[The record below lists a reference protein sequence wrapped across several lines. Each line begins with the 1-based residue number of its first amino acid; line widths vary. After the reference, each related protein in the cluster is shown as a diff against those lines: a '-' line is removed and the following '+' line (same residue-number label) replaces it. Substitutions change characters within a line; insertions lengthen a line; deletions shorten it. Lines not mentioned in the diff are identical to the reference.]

1 MRDADREHMN
11 SGRGN
16 TEGRAKDVHTILL
29 KPLAL
34 IGRQGT
40 KALAASIFIGLA
52 LPQFAS
58 LARPLIG
65 TCVFFFLV
73 FTFLR
78 ADFGAIRALLRQPG
92 RILLAWF
99 WIVASLPIALGGIVL
114 ALGHDLVGPELAL
127 GLALMA
133 AAPPI
138 LSAPAV
144 ATLLG
149 FDASFLVTVLVASMV
164 TTPLTAPLVADVI
177 AGAAVPIDTSVLA
190 LRLALLLGGAAVL
203 AQVLRWLLGL
213 ARIARE
219 RAALDG
225 LNVVF
230 FFIFA
235 VGAMDGVADA
245 MVANPV
251 TVVTDALI
259 VFVVAFAGI
268 AAGLL
273 VLAAR
278 FGAREAFVIGYATG
292 HRNMGLLVAAMAGA
306 VPDGTWLYFAM
317 AQFPIYLMPLVL
329 EPLARRML
337 RTPLPARR

>member
-1 MRDADREHMN
+1 
-11 SGRGN
+11 
-16 TEGRAKDVHTILL
+16 VLQTILL

-34 IGRQGT
+34 LGRQGT

-99 WIVASLPIALGGIVL
+99 WIVASLPLALGGIVL

-164 TTPLTAPLVADVI
+164 TTPLTAPLVAEVI

-203 AQVLRWLLGL
+203 ALVLRRLLGL
-213 ARIARE
+213 ARIVRE

-235 VGAMDGVADA
+235 VGAMDGVAEA
-245 MVANPV
+245 MVADPV
-251 TVVTDALI
+251 AVATDALI
-259 VFVVAFAGI
+259 VFVVAFTGI

-337 RTPLPARR
+337 RTPLPARH

>member
-1 MRDADREHMN
+1 MLQ
-11 SGRGN
+11 
-16 TEGRAKDVHTILL
+16 TILL

-34 IGRQGT
+34 LGRQGT

-99 WIVASLPIALGGIVL
+99 WIVASLPLALGGIVL

-164 TTPLTAPLVADVI
+164 TTPWSSVTIRPSPQLRSVTSRRASPARASASTRRSSLTA
-177 AGAAVPIDTSVLA
+177 
-190 LRLALLLGGAAVL
+190 R
-203 AQVLRWLLGL
+203 
-213 ARIARE
+213 
-219 RAALDG
+219 
-225 LNVVF
+225 
-230 FFIFA
+230 
-235 VGAMDGVADA
+235 
-245 MVANPV
+245 
-251 TVVTDALI
+251 
-259 VFVVAFAGI
+259 
-268 AAGLL
+268 
-273 VLAAR
+273 
-278 FGAREAFVIGYATG
+278 
-292 HRNMGLLVAAMAGA
+292 
-306 VPDGTWLYFAM
+306 
-317 AQFPIYLMPLVL
+317 
-329 EPLARRML
+329 
-337 RTPLPARR
+337 